1 MESNSLYEY
10 IIGIVTQIEPTYV
23 VLDVQGI
30 GYLIYMANPYR
41 LTDELNKEVKLYVH
55 HAVRE
60 DAHLLYGFRL
70 EEEKKLYLKLIQ
82 VSGIGPKS
90 GLAIMANEDHS
101 GFIQAV
107 EEEDTKF
114 LMKFPGVGKKT
125 AAQLVLDLKGKL
137 SSVFSDELG
146 LFSESPDR
154 PHSQAGISKGLHEAK
169 EALAAL
175 GYSKR
180 DITRIEPSLESLR
193 DATTDAYLRE
203 ALTLLMKR

>member
-10 IIGIVTQIEPTYV
+10 IVGVVTTIQPTYV
-23 VLDVQGI
+23 VLEVNGI

-41 LTDELNKEVKLYVH
+41 LTDHLNKEVKLFVH
-55 HAVRE
+55 QAVRE
-60 DAHLLYGFRL
+60 DAQLLYGFRL
-70 EEEKKLYLKLIQ
+70 EEEKRLYLKLIQ

-101 GFIQAV
+101 GFIQAIQ
-107 EEEDTKF
+107 EEDAKF

-125 AAQLVLDLKGKL
+125 AAQLILDLKGKL
-137 SSVFSDELG
+137 GEVFSDELG
-146 LFSESPDR
+146 LFTEEQPSS
-154 PHSQAGISKGLHEAK
+154 AGKGSGPKGLYESK

-180 DITRIEPSLESLR
+180 DITRIEPSLESLG

-203 ALTLLMKR
+203 ALKLLMKR